1 MSLRSA
7 SAGCLATL
15 VASMAIAACGSFKLD
30 ETQALR
36 DARQQLAE
44 AKRDPDVRRYGGVFL
59 NDAEQT
65 LDRARYARADPAQA
79 KHLAYLAKRKI
90 EIAQSIT
97 GLQVAAGNLQA
108 LAEKSVAGD
117 ALTAREADRV
127 KAADT
132 AARKPR
138 AGTARAKPRT
148 AALPVVATAAA
159 APGTA
164 NRPSRPPEKAAG
176 NAEKDNGRPS
186 PDQSPEGLDTS
197 GNLRNETFA
206 ISGIFSGSGQTT
218 LSPDAQRDLAPLV
231 RYLRDNG
238 NSRIIVEG
246 FAGGAGGHE
255 DSLSQSLGIAEA
267 VKSYMTGEGIEGG
280 RIFTLGRG
288 ANGPSGGGDAVPPG
302 MVNSRIEIG
311 LFQGAG
317 DPTPAL
323 SSRTAPSAA
332 PSPPPPL

>member
-36 DARQQLAE
+36 NARQQLAE

-59 NDAEQT
+59 KDAEQT
-65 LDRARYARADPAQA
+65 LDRARSARADPAQA

-90 EIAQSIT
+90 EIAQSIA

-117 ALTAREADRV
+117 AMAAREADRV
-127 KAADT
+127 KSADT
-132 AARKPR
+132 AARKPS

-148 AALPVVATAAA
+148 AVPVVATAAA
-159 APGTA
+159 APRPA
-164 NRPSRPPEKAAG
+164 NRPNRPPEKAAG
-176 NAEKDNGRPS
+176 SAEKGNGRPS
-186 PDQSPEGLDTS
+186 PDRPPEGLETG
-197 GNLRNETFA
+197 GNLLNETFA
-206 ISGIFSGSGQTT
+206 ISGIFSGSGRTT

-231 RYLRDNG
+231 RYLRDHR

-255 DSLSQSLGIAEA
+255 DSLSQSLGVAEA
-267 VKSYMTGEGIEGG
+267 VKSYMTGEGIEGN

-288 ANGPSGGGDAVPPG
+288 ADDPAGGGGGVPPG

-317 DPTPAL
+317 DPTSAL

>member
-36 DARQQLAE
+36 DARQRLAE

-59 NDAEQT
+59 ADAEQT
-65 LDRARYARADPAQA
+65 LDRARSARADPAQA
-79 KHLAYLAKRKI
+79 MHLAYLAKRKI

-117 ALTAREADRV
+117 ALTAREANRV

-132 AARKPR
+132 AARKPS

-148 AALPVVATAAA
+148 AVPVVATAAA
-159 APGTA
+159 APRTA

-186 PDQSPEGLDTS
+186 PDLDTS

-288 ANGPSGGGDAVPPG
+288 ANGPSGGGGAVPPG